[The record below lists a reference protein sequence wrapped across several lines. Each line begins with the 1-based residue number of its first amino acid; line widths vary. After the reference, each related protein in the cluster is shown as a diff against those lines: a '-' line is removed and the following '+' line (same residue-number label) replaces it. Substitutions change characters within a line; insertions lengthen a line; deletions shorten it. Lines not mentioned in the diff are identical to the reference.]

1 MNIQTLQIA
10 RTHQRRS
17 VANGFASRVGSALT
31 VVTIALA
38 AALATCAGCVSNVD
52 RTREVLLT
60 GTRGSYTA
68 AILAANNI
76 TFPSERRIALVS
88 IATAPDIDKQDQ
100 IRVMTVV
107 AGNSGFSSDNRD
119 VLIALVSNPACGG
132 EVRDVIGSRLGQMVA
147 FSDDRAAVAEA
158 LIRSAGRP

>member
-1 MNIQTLQIA
+1 MNTQHLPVA
-10 RTHQRRS
+10 CTHQRRT
-17 VANGFASRVGSALT
+17 VANGFASRFGSALA
-31 VVTIALA
+31 VATIALA

-132 EVRDVIGSRLGQMVA
+132 EVREVIGSRLGQMVA
-147 FSDDRAAVAEA
+147 FSDDRAAVAQA
-158 LIRSAGRP
+158 LIRSAGNP